1 MRFAPLAILLLLS
14 LGCGHDSPG
23 TPAAESPHVATTPDK
38 APPGPEPAT
47 PPNPLS
53 GAAAKP
59 VPDATTPSLPAAPIA
74 PIAPTAPIAA
84 VAETRRDATP
94 SGTTQTAAEQPNI
107 PQAEAKPV
115 VPARSRPEPS
125 PAAASAA
132 APDAAPDAGRAGPSG
147 VPAAA
152 PRGAATLP
160 AAAAPVAEP
169 VAPAVPE
176 PVVAPPAAARA
187 DLPAPPGA
195 AVPEMDLKALEDQLR
210 QTKAIGF
217 MTKLTLKG
225 QVDDLLGRF
234 RDHYRGK
241 TKESMKDLRR
251 AYDLLMM
258 KVLSLI
264 QDADQRLA
272 SAIVA
277 SREAIWGLLADP
289 VKFETLQG

>member
-1 MRFAPLAILLLLS
+1 MRFASLAVLLLLS
-14 LGCGHDSPG
+14 LGCGDESPG
-23 TPAAESPHVATTPDK
+23 TPAAESPHVATPSDK
-38 APPGPEPAT
+38 APPGPEPAA

-59 VPDATTPSLPAAPIA
+59 VADATTPSLPPAPIA
-74 PIAPTAPIAA
+74 PIAP

-94 SGTTQTAAEQPNI
+94 SGTALSAAEQPTL

-125 PAAASAA
+125 PSPAAEA
-132 APDAAPDAGRAGPSG
+132 APDAAPEAGRPKPTE
-147 VPAAA
+147 VP
-152 PRGAATLP
+152 
-160 AAAAPVAEP
+160 AAAPVAEP
-169 VAPAVPE
+169 LAPAAPE
-176 PVVAPPAAARA
+176 PVAAPPSAPRA
-187 DLPAPPGA
+187 DLPAPPAA

>member
-1 MRFAPLAILLLLS
+1 MRFASLAVLLLLS

-23 TPAAESPHVATTPDK
+23 TPAAESPHVATPSDK
-38 APPGPEPAT
+38 APLGPEPAA
-47 PPNPLS
+47 PPNPLP
-53 GAAAKP
+53 GAAAKR
-59 VPDATTPSLPAAPIA
+59 VADATTPSLPAAPIA
-74 PIAPTAPIAA
+74 PVAP
-84 VAETRRDATP
+84 VAETRRDTTP
-94 SGTTQTAAEQPNI
+94 SGTEKIAAEQPTR
-107 PQAEAKPV
+107 PQAEAKPA
-115 VPARSRPEPS
+115 VPARPRPEPS
-125 PAAASAA
+125 PSPAAEA
-132 APDAAPDAGRAGPSG
+132 APDAAPEAGRPEPTE
-147 VPAAA
+147 VP
-152 PRGAATLP
+152 
-160 AAAAPVAEP
+160 AAAPVAEP

-176 PVVAPPAAARA
+176 PVVVPPAAARA

-264 QDADQRLA
+264 QDTDQRLA